1 MSVPMTNELLSCT
14 VDPAADPA
22 ARAEIKA
29 LLEACDLSYEPSIEA
44 FVTLSRG
51 RSLIACAGLDKN
63 IVKCAAIAP
72 AEQGESLSL
81 TLMTEI
87 AHLAHARGHN
97 HLFLYTRPD
106 NVDRFRACGFHR
118 LVEVPGIA
126 AFMENTPIGMRG
138 YCAQLRTLRQ
148 PGRDIGAIVMNA
160 NPFTFG
166 HRHLVEYAVA
176 HCDWLHLFVVAEDS
190 SFIAYRDRLAMIKA
204 GVSDLPRL
212 TLHPGSEYMVSR
224 ATFSSYFFKE
234 KNAAA
239 DCFTAVDLLLFRNYI
254 APALGIT
261 RRFVGTE
268 PFCITTRKYNA
279 DMKDWLQ
286 RPDSPH
292 PPVEVVEIPRR
303 TQDEVP
309 ISASEVRR
317 LLAAEQFGRIGRLV
331 PPFTLALLRG
341 KYRPGRTPSQIP
353 DPPTRADAASPRKGP
368 EPYENS

>member
-1 MSVPMTNELLSCT
+1 MADDIESCT
-14 VDPAADPA
+14 VDPQSDPA

-29 LLEACDLSYEPSIEA
+29 LLEACELSYEPTIEA
-44 FVTLSRG
+44 FVTLRRG

-106 NVDRFRACGFHR
+106 NVDRFRACGFYK

-138 YCAQLRTLRQ
+138 YCAQLAALRQ
-148 PGRDIGAIVMNA
+148 PGEAIGAIVMNA

-166 HRHLVEYAVA
+166 HRHLVEYAIG

-190 SFIAYRDRLAMIKA
+190 SFIAYRDRLAMIRA
-204 GVSDLPRL
+204 GVADLPRL
-212 TLHPGSEYMVSR
+212 TVHPGSEYMVSR

-239 DCFTAVDLLLFRNYI
+239 DCFTAVDLLLFRNFI
-254 APALGIT
+254 APALRIT

-286 RPDSPH
+286 RPDPSF

-303 TQDEVP
+303 THDEVP

-317 LLAAEQFGRIGRLV
+317 LLTAEQFGRIGRLV
-331 PPFTLALLRG
+331 PPFTLALLRE

-353 DPPTRADAASPRKGP
+353 DPVPRVDALTPRKGQ